1 MAKVTVIVA
10 VYNAE
15 AYLRQCLDS
24 LLAQTL
30 TDVQVIC
37 SDDGSTDGSLDILNQ
52 YAGRDSRFSVIH
64 SAVNHGPAHARNLA
78 LRQAEGEYVAF
89 LDSDDWLSPDALH
102 QAVSTFELNSE
113 TDCVLFDV
121 RYIYSNGSEKGYPGF
136 PFSVKSGRE
145 AFVDSLTWR
154 IHGVYVARAE
164 LYRRYLFDASAHS
177 FSDDNTTRL
186 HYLVSREVRC
196 CTGRYYYRQL
206 PTSVS
211 HQATLHRFDYMAAN
225 RSMKSQLEVLGMG
238 DDMLN
243 IYERV
248 RWLVVVDS
256 YMFYFL
262 HRRQFTTTE
271 RQEALCLI
279 RRYWQDIEFRRLPLR
294 LRLKFG
300 YIPFRHCWSLF
311 RLQEELYFRLKKLI
325 GRI

>member
-78 LRQAEGEYVAF
+78 LRQVEGEYVAF
-89 LDSDDWLSPDALH
+89 LDSDDWLSADALH
-102 QAVSTFELNSE
+102 QAV
-113 TDCVLFDV
+113 
-121 RYIYSNGSEKGYPGF
+121 
-136 PFSVKSGRE
+136 GRE

-238 DDMLN
+238 DDVLN